1 MEKQIIGGFMVAL
14 MALGAW
20 NMKTVNDLQL
30 EMREVMVN
38 HVTVKDIETL
48 RSDILR
54 LQWILHDDAVDK

>member
-1 MEKQIIGGFMVAL
+1 MEKQIVGSL
-14 MALGAW
+14 MALLMALAAW

-38 HVTVKDIETL
+38 HATAKDIEKL
-48 RSDILR
+48 RQDVLR

>member
-14 MALGAW
+14 MALAAW

-30 EMREVMVN
+30 EMREIMVN
-38 HVTVKDIETL
+38 HVTIKDIETL

>member
-14 MALGAW
+14 MALAAW

-30 EMREVMVN
+30 EMREVMVG
-38 HVTVKDIETL
+38 HATAKDIEEL
-48 RSDILR
+48 RADVRR